1 MDFTIFFDNTDVSK
15 HIAKYA
21 SKAEK
26 ASHDYSAILNN
37 HTHTTENHTP
47 KTKHQE
53 ITKAGDVHRK
63 LSRQTKMG
71 LNMQG
76 HQVPTV
82 LFACLMLLQ
91 KKTLNKHL
99 TSNVYLDF

>member
-1 MDFTIFFDNTDVSK
+1 MDFTIFFDNTDISK

-26 ASHDYSAILNN
+26 ATHDYSAILYN

-53 ITKAGDVHRK
+53 ITKNGDVHRK

-71 LNMQG
+71 LNLQG
-76 HQVPTV
+76 NQVPTV

-91 KKTLNKHL
+91 KRH
-99 TSNVYLDF
+99 